1 VITIEDFQKVELLT
15 ARVVAAVPHPNA
27 DRLYVLTLD
36 GGAAPRQVV
45 AGIRD
50 SYAAEELVGKTV
62 VVVAN
67 LAPKPLRGVES
78 CGMVLAVRNGDKT
91 RVLTVDG
98 GEAPAGLRVT

>member
-15 ARVVAAVPHPNA
+15 ARVTAAVAHPNA
-27 DRLYVLTLD
+27 DRLFVLTLED
-36 GGAAPRQVV
+36 GPGTRQVV

-50 SYAAEELVGKTV
+50 SYAPEALVGKTV
-62 VVVAN
+62 IVVAN

-78 CGMVLAVRNGDKT
+78 CGMVLAVRTGDRT

-98 GEAPAGLRVT
+98 DAPPGLRVS